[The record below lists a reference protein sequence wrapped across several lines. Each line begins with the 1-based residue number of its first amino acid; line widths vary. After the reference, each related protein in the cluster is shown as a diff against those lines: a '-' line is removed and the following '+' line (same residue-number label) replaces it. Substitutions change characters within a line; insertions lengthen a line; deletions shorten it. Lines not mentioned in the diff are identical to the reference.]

1 MGVLTNAH
9 VVNEAVLIHVV
20 KAGSTKKERAKVVKG
35 AFSVDLDLAILQIDN
50 AAFWENT
57 SPLSLSP
64 RLPELFSD
72 VMVVGFPAGGRQV
85 CVTKGV
91 VSRITTARFAIDG
104 FPSPELLAVQIDAA
118 INPGNSGGP
127 ALSPV
132 GNICFGVAAQKD
144 ASAHIDN
151 IGYIIP
157 SLTVLNFLSD
167 VEEHGHFRGVID
179 PGFYWAPL
187 ENKGIRKRHSLPAEG
202 NTGVLVSSVKT
213 FSHAATKL
221 KVRCRCGWF
230 QHVWGSMF
238 VVF

>member
-50 AAFWENT
+50 AGFWENI
-57 SPLSLSP
+57 SPLTLSP

-91 VSRITTARFAIDG
+91 VSRITTSRFAIDG

-118 INPGNSGGP
+118 INPGKVKSYMSYKPCKKFIWKQKENSSFSHDFRYCNISLYFTSGNSGGP

-132 GNICFGVAAQKD
+132 GNICYGVAALKD
-144 ASAHIDN
+144 SSSHIDN
-151 IGYIIP
+151 VGYIIP
-157 SLTVLNFLSD
+157 SLTVRSFLED
-167 VEEHGHFRGVID
+167 GKVIL
-179 PGFYWAPL
+179 Y
-187 ENKGIRKRHSLPAEG
+187 
-202 NTGVLVSSVKT
+202 
-213 FSHAATKL
+213 
-221 KVRCRCGWF
+221 
-230 QHVWGSMF
+230 
-238 VVF
+238 